1 MGQELIR
8 RRTLLSMIGATTAAA
23 ATGATL
29 ATPASAAPGACA
41 KSGPLSVVYIEV
53 NSNSMLNAGKY
64 VLAGS
69 GAQVFDIAMIF
80 AANINY
86 DGTKAYLHFNENVQN
101 VLDNVATQV
110 RPLQRKGIKVVLS
123 VLGNHQGAGFANFPS
138 QQAAAAFA
146 QELADAVNRYGLD
159 GIDFDD
165 EWAKYGENGTGQPNE
180 SSFFYLVTALREL
193 LPNKLITL
201 YDIGPSAE
209 RLTYNGQSIA
219 NTFDYAWNP
228 YYGTWS
234 VPRGPSAKSR
244 LSPAAVHINSTSTT
258 TTANLAARTVS
269 EGYGAFLTYNL
280 GATDSSA
287 YISTFTRK
295 LYGRRA
301 VYTG

>member
-8 RRTLLSMIGATTAAA
+8 RRTVLSLIGAA

-29 ATPASAAPGACA
+29 TGTAAAAPTKAR
-41 KSGPLSVVYIEV
+41 KTGPLSVVYIEV
-53 NSNSMLNAGKY
+53 NNHSMLNAGKY
-64 VLAGS
+64 VLTGAGE
-69 GAQVFDIAMIF
+69 QVFDIAVIF

-110 RPLQRKGIKVVLS
+110 RPLQQKGIKVLLS
-123 VLGNHQGAGFANFPS
+123 ILGNHQGAGFANFPN
-138 QQAAAAFA
+138 QAAANAFA

-165 EWAKYGENGTGQPNE
+165 EYAEYGVNGTGQPNA
-180 SSFFYLVTALREL
+180 SSFFYLVSALRQK

-209 RLTYNGQSIA
+209 RLSYNGQSIA
-219 NTFDYAWNP
+219 NTFNYAWNP

-244 LSPAAVHINSTSTT
+244 LSPAAVHINSTSAS
-258 TTANLAARTVS
+258 TTASLATRTVN
-269 EGYGAFLTYNL
+269 EGYGVFLTYNL
-280 GATDSSA
+280 GSVNSSS
-287 YISTFTRK
+287 YISGFTKK
-295 LYGRRA
+295 LYGRNTI
-301 VYTG
+301 YTG

>member
-8 RRTLLSMIGATTAAA
+8 RRTVLSLIGAA

-29 ATPASAAPGACA
+29 TTTAAAAAPTKAR
-41 KSGPLSVVYIEV
+41 KTGPLSVVYIEV
-53 NSNSMLNAGKY
+53 NNHSMLNAGKY

-69 GAQVFDIAMIF
+69 GEQVFDIAVIF

-101 VLDNVATQV
+101 VLDNVATHV
-110 RPLQRKGIKVVLS
+110 RPLQQKGIKVLLS
-123 VLGNHQGAGFANFPS
+123 ILGNHQGAGFANFPN
-138 QQAAAAFA
+138 QEAANAFA

-165 EWAKYGENGTGQPNE
+165 EYAEYGVNGTGQPNA
-180 SSFFYLVTALREL
+180 SSFFYLVSALRQK

-201 YDIGPSAE
+201 YDIGPSAA
-209 RLTYNGQSIA
+209 RLSYNGQSIA
-219 NTFDYAWNP
+219 NTFNYAWNP

-234 VPRGPSAKSR
+234 VPRGPSSKSR
-244 LSPAAVHINSTSTT
+244 LSPAAVHINSTSSS
-258 TTANLAARTVS
+258 TTANLAARTVN
-269 EGYGAFLTYNL
+269 EGYGVFLTYNL
-280 GATDSSA
+280 GSVNSST
-287 YISTFTRK
+287 YISGFTKK
-295 LYGRRA
+295 LYGRNA